1 LRDPA
6 QSGIS
11 SVQFSLPRLT
21 WCWVLST
28 SGPRH
33 SN

>member
-1 LRDPA
+1 M
-6 QSGIS
+6 S
-11 SVQFSLPRLT
+11 SVQFAKINVVLM
-21 WCWVLST
+21 LST